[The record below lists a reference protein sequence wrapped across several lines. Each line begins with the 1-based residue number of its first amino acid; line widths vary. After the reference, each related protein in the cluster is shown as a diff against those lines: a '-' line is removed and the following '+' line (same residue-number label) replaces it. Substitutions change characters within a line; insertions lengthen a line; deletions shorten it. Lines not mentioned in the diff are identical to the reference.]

1 MNNTFPYSSDNKR
14 YHTLNYFYRNR
25 FGCKISKISLN
36 GGFTCPNIDGTV
48 STGGCTYCSSGSGG
62 FAGNPCDP
70 LDVQFSSIKEKMS
83 KKWSDSK
90 YIAYFQAFTNTY
102 APLDIL
108 QKQYEKALTFDNVVG
123 ISIATRADCLPDDVV
138 DYLAQLSKKTYL
150 TVELGL
156 QTIHDKTAL
165 LINRGH
171 NYATFLDGYNKLTK
185 KGINVCVH
193 IINGLPLE
201 TKQDMIDTATAVGS
215 LNPHIIKIHLLH
227 IMKNTVLCQQYNEG
241 LFKELTL
248 PEYVDI
254 VCEQLRVIPSKVA
267 LGRVTGDG
275 NKDLLVAPLWSL
287 KKFVVINEIDKK
299 MELLNY
305 FQGDLL

>member
-227 IMKNTVLCQQYNEG
+227 IMKNTVLCQQYNDG
-241 LFKELTL
+241 LFNALTL

-275 NKDLLVAPLWSL
+275 DKDLLVAPLWSL
-287 KKFVVINEIDKK
+287 KKFVVMNEIDKK